1 MAANPIHV
9 LQVLGNAIVGGME
22 TWVLRLLERLPR
34 DRFTVTAM
42 CPFESAVTDRLR
54 ALDIETVIVSMPP
67 EDPSWASLQTTCA
80 LIQATG
86 VDVVH
91 AHLPNAHMLAALAA
105 RMTGKPIV
113 TTIHG
118 RLLTMNDFEVHRC
131 TGSRIHAVCRQT
143 YYQALGLGVDS
154 DRICYIP
161 NGVDTNAFRP
171 FAERPSTL
179 RDEFGIDAKA
189 PLVGLVGRLSWEKGP
204 DLFLRVASIAH
215 RGVPDA
221 HFVLIGDG
229 PMRDELARRID
240 EEQLHAH
247 VHLAGLRSDLPR
259 LYAELD
265 LLASTSRS
273 EAMPLAL
280 MEGMACGVPIVATRV
295 GGVPDLVV
303 HESTGFLAG
312 FCDCQAAADAMVD
325 LLASPAKRR
334 RMSEASRAVALQR
347 FDLDDSVAQVW
358 QLLARLAA
366 PRSAPRPVSAVG
378 AESTN

>member
-1 MAANPIHV
+1 MAASPIHV

-67 EDPSWASLQTTCA
+67 DDPSWASLQTACA

-118 RLLTMNDFEVHRC
+118 RLLTMNDLEVHRC

-143 YYQALGLGVDS
+143 YYQALGLGVDA
-154 DRICYIP
+154 DRISYIP
-161 NGVDTNAFRP
+161 NGVDTNTFQP

-189 PLVGLVGRLSWEKGP
+189 P
-204 DLFLRVASIAH
+204 
-215 RGVPDA
+215 
-221 HFVLIGDG
+221 
-229 PMRDELARRID
+229 
-240 EEQLHAH
+240 
-247 VHLAGLRSDLPR
+247 
-259 LYAELD
+259 
-265 LLASTSRS
+265 
-273 EAMPLAL
+273 
-280 MEGMACGVPIVATRV
+280 
-295 GGVPDLVV
+295 
-303 HESTGFLAG
+303 
-312 FCDCQAAADAMVD
+312 
-325 LLASPAKRR
+325 
-334 RMSEASRAVALQR
+334 
-347 FDLDDSVAQVW
+347 
-358 QLLARLAA
+358 
-366 PRSAPRPVSAVG
+366 
-378 AESTN
+378 